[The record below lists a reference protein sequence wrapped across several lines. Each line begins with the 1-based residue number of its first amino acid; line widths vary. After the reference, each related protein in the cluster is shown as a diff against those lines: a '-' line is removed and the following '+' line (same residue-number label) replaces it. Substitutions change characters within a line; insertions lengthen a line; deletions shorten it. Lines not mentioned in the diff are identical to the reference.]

1 MAARPSAPAC
11 QAQLYRLLTD
21 WFLAGRHVRGGKKTK
36 KKTGRG
42 ERREMRWGG
51 SVNDEDSVRRGR
63 REQPSW
69 RVEMK
74 RR

>member
-1 MAARPSAPAC
+1 MAARPSALAC

-21 WFLAGRHVRGGKKTK
+21 WFLAGRHVRGGKEKA
-36 KKTGRG
+36 GRG

-63 REQPSW
+63 REQRSW